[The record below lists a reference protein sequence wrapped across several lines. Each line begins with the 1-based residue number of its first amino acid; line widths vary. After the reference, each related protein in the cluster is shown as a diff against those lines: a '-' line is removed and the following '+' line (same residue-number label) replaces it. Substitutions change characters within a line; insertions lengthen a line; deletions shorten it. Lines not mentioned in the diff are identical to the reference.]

1 VKLLL
6 DTHTLLWFVLGDAQL
21 SAAARQFIE
30 DPANTKFVS
39 PATYW
44 EIAIKISIGKYALLL
59 LPLGACAPP
68 ARAAD
73 CHNHRNA
80 LLSSILS
87 ASVPS
92 CEKAPAY
99 PSLQAIAF

>member
-1 VKLLL
+1 
-6 DTHTLLWFVLGDAQL
+6 
-21 SAAARQFIE
+21 
-30 DPANTKFVS
+30 
-39 PATYW
+39 
-44 EIAIKISIGKYALLL
+44 L